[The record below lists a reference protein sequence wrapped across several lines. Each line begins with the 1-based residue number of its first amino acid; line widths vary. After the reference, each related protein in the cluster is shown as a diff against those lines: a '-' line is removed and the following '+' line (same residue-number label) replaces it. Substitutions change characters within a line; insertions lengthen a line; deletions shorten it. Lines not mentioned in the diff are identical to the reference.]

1 MAGTVPIMAG
11 TKDYMAGTKE
21 LLAGTVH
28 YMAGTEELLAGTV
41 HYMAGTE
48 ELMAGT
54 VHYMAGTGE
63 TFCVSDAAGAK
74 AAYQQQKPA
83 PAASGA
89 APGLSE
95 RGEAAS
101 ES

>member
-1 MAGTVPIMAG
+1 
-11 TKDYMAGTKE
+11 
-21 LLAGTVH
+21 
-28 YMAGTEELLAGTV
+28 
-41 HYMAGTE
+41 MAGTE

-54 VHYMAGTGE
+54 IHYMAGTVQYMAGTEE